1 MNEIKAWFAETGW
14 PYQMYGGILTFVLGN
29 QEYDIV
35 YEGVRFGFSIYNAG
49 GAHPLEQDMSV
60 GDVIDWLEDG
70 T

>member
-1 MNEIKAWFAETGW
+1 MNEIRNWFKTIGW
-14 PYQMYGGILTFVLGN
+14 TYEMYDGILTFVLGN

-35 YEGVRFGFSIYNAG
+35 DEGSYGYAIYNAA

-60 GDVIDWLEDG
+60 EDVIDWLEDG